1 MSLTFFIFNFK
12 NSEYSLDA
20 VVKYN
25 KRSVLK
31 SIIKPFREKNH
42 LLILKELYLIPS
54 INALIIPK
62 VSVFYR
68 EI

>member
-1 MSLTFFIFNFK
+1 MECLEIYYKAFQ
-12 NSEYSLDA
+12 
-20 VVKYN
+20 
-25 KRSVLK
+25 
-31 SIIKPFREKNH
+31 EKNH
-42 LLILKELYLIPS
+42 LLILKELYFMPS